1 MSKTAKIQQLPLEFE
16 PRAYLDKED
25 FMVAKCNIAALRR
38 IDSWPNWS
46 FFALCLYGPTGC
58 GKSHLANIFSNQVS
72 IVTNYPYKIPNI
84 KAKDIN
90 LEDVHQL
97 FHEHKCLI
105 VEDLNENI
113 NQEAM
118 FHLYNLYR
126 NEGGY
131 ILFTSENAPARMNF
145 SLADLRSR
153 LNIIPSIEI
162 GEPDDELLSALIV
175 KLFTDRQ
182 IIISQEI
189 LNYILANIERSFS
202 YTRKLV
208 AEIDNI
214 SLSRK
219 RAVSIPL
226 VKEAIAYLSDDSQGD
241 LFNA

>member
-1 MSKTAKIQQLPLEFE
+1 MSKDSNIQQLPLEFE
-16 PRAYLDKED
+16 PQAYLDKED
-25 FMVAKCNIAALRR
+25 FMVAKCNIEAIRS

-72 IVTNYPYKIPNI
+72 VITNYPYKIPNI
-84 KAKDIN
+84 KAKDIKT
-90 LEDVHQL
+90 EIIHQL
-97 FHEHKCLI
+97 FHKHKCLI
-105 VEDLNENI
+105 VEDLTENI

-131 ILFTSENAPARMNF
+131 ILFTAETAPARMSF
-145 SLADLRSR
+145 SLPDLSSR
-153 LNIIPSIEI
+153 LNIIPSVEI
-162 GEPDDELLSALIV
+162 NEPDDELLCALIV

-202 YTRKLV
+202 YTRKLI

-219 RAVSIPL
+219 RAVSIPI
-226 VKEAIAYLSDDSQGD
+226 VKEAITYLSNNYQGN
-241 LFNA
+241 LFNV

>member
-1 MSKTAKIQQLPLEFE
+1 MSKAPNIQQLPLEFE
-16 PRAYLDKED
+16 PQAYLDKED
-25 FMVAKCNIAALRR
+25 FMVAKCNLAAIRS

-72 IVTNYPYKIPNI
+72 IITNYPYKIPNI
-84 KAKDIN
+84 KAKDIKP
-90 LEDVHQL
+90 EIIHQL
-97 FHEHKCLI
+97 FQEHKCLI
-105 VEDLNENI
+105 VEDLNEDI

-131 ILFTSENAPARMNF
+131 ILFTAEIAPARMNF
-145 SLADLRSR
+145 TLPDLRSR
-153 LNIIPSIEI
+153 LNIIPSVEI
-162 GEPDDELLSALIV
+162 SEPDDELLSALIV

-189 LNYILANIERSFS
+189 LNYIITNIERSFS

-226 VKEAIAYLSDDSQGD
+226 VKEAMAYLSDNSQGD